1 MKFGKFK
8 PCNEYH
14 FEVEA
19 TLATILGIKPCNEYH
34 LEGTEHYEFRFK
46 TATGPASSAALI
58 ATADLMDYLNWLY
71 SNETVVTLDIGTSRM
86 TRRLQATSWGTWKL
100 TTS

>member
-46 TATGPASSAALI
+46 NGYGASVIRGP
-58 ATADLMDYLNWLY
+58 Y
-71 SNETVVTLDIGTSRM
+71 SYGGPDGLFELAVLKRTVVTLDIGTSRM